1 MASTH
6 SSTDATGKGNDT
18 ITGRDV
24 VVLNPEHPPR
34 LDDFHFSWKGP
45 FLYLLFVVF
54 CNVVIPCV
62 SDSRVHVPLKLGD

>member
-1 MASTH
+1 MASNH
-6 SSTDATGKGNDT
+6 SLTDTTSKYKDAV
-18 ITGRDV
+18 TGRDV
-24 VVLNPEHPPR
+24 VVLDPDHPPR

-62 SDSRVHVPLKLGD
+62 SDSRVQVPLKLGD